1 MEMYGEAAQQ
11 RATSKAAASDLN
23 ADWEH
28 RLGRGAVMD
37 VTWYYMIVWK
47 IHIQYIRSQKR
58 SFKLNIGI
66 SGCRLRRVAKS
77 VSTCVNS
84 SGSAAEE
91 ATERF
96 MAGIEPRFDLVL
108 QDMWTKKK
116 WPWHDNDTSGIQWTC
131 FAPTSFFLGNSL
143 LYRSVKMIS
152 WSRTCLD
159 RNVHVFTQAK
169 KACVC
174 NS

>member
-1 MEMYGEAAQQ
+1 
-11 RATSKAAASDLN
+11 
-23 ADWEH
+23 
-28 RLGRGAVMD
+28 
-37 VTWYYMIVWK
+37 MIVWE

-108 QDMWTKKK
+108 QDMWTKK
-116 WPWHDNDTSGIQWTC
+116 NDHGMTMIHLGYNGLALLRQVS
-131 FAPTSFFLGNSL
+131 FALSAL
-143 LYRSVKMIS
+143 
-152 WSRTCLD
+152 
-159 RNVHVFTQAK
+159 
-169 KACVC
+169 
-174 NS
+174 